1 MRALSKTAQERN
13 RLREMCL
20 RCDLCKTKIIIINEQ
35 TFEIVCTLVHGFATV
50 FGLDI
55 NFEKDMHKTK
65 AKKEFELILK
75 DQLIPD

>member
-1 MRALSKTAQERN
+1 MRAFSKTAQERN
-13 RLREMCL
+13 RLREKCL

-55 NFEKDMHKTK
+55 VVGTFKLIEKDH
-65 AKKEFELILK
+65 
-75 DQLIPD
+75 LIPD